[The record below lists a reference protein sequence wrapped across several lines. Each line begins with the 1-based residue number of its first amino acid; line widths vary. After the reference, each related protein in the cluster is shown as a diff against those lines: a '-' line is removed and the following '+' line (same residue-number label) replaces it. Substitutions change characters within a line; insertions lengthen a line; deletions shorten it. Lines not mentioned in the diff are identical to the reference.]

1 MTEPDETLEEGHPST
16 PLTVQP
22 AGGRSIRRL
31 LVTVGMSAALVAFTR
46 GGDRRPSGGAE
57 HRPQCGVDE
66 THMTGCCAEQA
77 REDVDRPSKRSSSRH

>member
-31 LVTVGMSAALVAFTR
+31 LVTVGMSAALVGLPGVAIA
-46 GGDRRPSGGAE
+46 GQAGAPS
-57 HRPQCGVDE
+57 
-66 THMTGCCAEQA
+66 TA
-77 REDVDRPSKRSSSRH
+77 RNAGSMKRT